1 MHSFKLIIHTKISI
15 VESQDI
21 ADLAPPEQS
30 VTAPGA
36 EDTVLDVRD
45 DDDQDEDDDGVHTDT
60 VREEGHCTEDTQYRV
75 VTKCSQVRYPNFM
88 SVHCCKVR

>member
-1 MHSFKLIIHTKISI
+1 
-15 VESQDI
+15 
-21 ADLAPPEQS
+21 

-60 VREEGHCTEDTQYRV
+60 VREEGHCTVDT
-75 VTKCSQVRYPNFM
+75 
-88 SVHCCKVR
+88 